1 MPIAVITE
9 NEEKCMLKSCPP
21 DGYVI
26 IKKMNYGQ
34 SLERQ
39 DMIAEIAMQMPKDK
53 RVDPK
58 MEIKFLQQKTA
69 LWEFANLILDH
80 NLTDASQRKLNFQNP
95 ADVMLLQG
103 PIGDEIQRHV
113 NRLNSFEDD
122 EEIKNLQSGSDPQS

>member
-1 MPIAVITE
+1 MPIAVVTE

-69 LWEFANLILDH
+69 LWEFHNLILSH
-80 NLTDASQRKLNFQNP
+80 NLTDASGRELNFKNA

-103 PIGDEIQRHV
+103 PIGDEIQQHI

-122 EEIKNLQSGSDPQS
+122 EATKNSLSG

>member
-1 MPIAVITE
+1 MPIGVVTE
-9 NEEKCMLKSCPP
+9 NEEKCQLKTCPP

-58 MEIKFLQQKTA
+58 MEIKFLQRKTA

-80 NLTDASQRKLNFQNP
+80 NITDKEGRQLNFKSE
-95 ADVMLLQG
+95 ADVTLLQG
-103 PIGDEIQRHV
+103 PIGDEIQNHI

-122 EEIKNLQSGSDPQS
+122 EETKN